1 MRMHLHRLERVWR
14 AAVRRAGWRP
24 PTLVAVVALV
34 VAILV
39 VELGWRDPGPGM
51 LVAVPTPG
59 VLREPIERLRSV
71 PLVRIGD
78 PRAAAVASGVVFG
91 RTDHVSP
98 VDEQAFLDS
107 GLWHL
112 LAASGQNI
120 ALVAACCVLLAR
132 AVGAG
137 RTTGAVLA
145 LAAIPLYVLVVG
157 GGASI
162 VRAGFMGEL
171 MLVAW
176 LAGRM
181 ADVRHMLVVAAATIC
196 WIWPGAHRGL
206 GMQLSFACV
215 AVLIAW
221 ASPAT
226 AALRD
231 RGVPTWLAGG
241 LSATL
246 LCSLATA
253 PLLVLSTGGAPLTGI
268 VANIVA
274 VPIAACLLVLGLAG
288 AFIALGATALGW
300 GTVADLAMWPASLLS
315 STLVRIAERA
325 ANLPAAQTTSI
336 TLALSMPAIAL
347 AVVALRGP
355 LSHRRRLRRRLVA
368 VGLVVACLL
377 SAMSLGAHRPGAGAA
392 AAPSSDVL
400 RIAVLDIGQGDA
412 TLLASDGH
420 AILVDTGPPD
430 GNVVRRVREAGVEH
444 LDGIVLTHDSLD
456 HRGGFEHALA
466 ALDPAW
472 VAMPRSAPGPWR
484 RVREAA
490 PRLVELCAGG
500 AFTVGRAHVDV
511 LHPQCSGVIVPRTG
525 DLHNDGAMVLL
536 VSHGDVRALLPA
548 DAEAPV
554 LVGLGLP
561 RLDLLRVSHH
571 GSEDPALPALLA
583 RTQPQVA
590 AISAGEGNDYGHP
603 RRQVLDAL
611 ASAGVRTF
619 RTDQDGSVVLDSDG
633 RRLMRV
639 G

>member
-1 MRMHLHRLERVWR
+1 MRWR
-14 AAVRRAGWRP
+14 SPTCLAAIA
-24 PTLVAVVALV
+24 LVA
-34 VAILV
+34 AILA
-39 VELGWRDPGPGM
+39 VECGWRDPGPGM
-51 LVAVPTPG
+51 LVTVPMPTA
-59 VLREPIERLRSV
+59 LQEPIERLRSV
-71 PLVRIGD
+71 PLVRID
-78 PRAAAVASGVVFG
+78 DSRAAAVASGVVFG
-91 RTDHVSP
+91 RTDHVAP

-132 AVGAG
+132 ACGAG
-137 RTTGAVLA
+137 RTTGGVLA
-145 LAAIPLYVLVVG
+145 LGAIPLYVLVVG

-176 LAGRM
+176 LAGRV
-181 ADVRHMLVVAAATIC
+181 ADARHLLIVAAATIC
-196 WIWPGAHRGL
+196 WTWPGAHRGL

-215 AVLIAW
+215 AALIAW

-226 AALRD
+226 NALRE
-231 RGVPTWLAGG
+231 RGVPTWLAAG

-253 PLLVLSTGGAPLTGI
+253 PLLVLRTGGAPLTGI
-268 VANIVA
+268 VANVVA

-288 AFIALGATALGW
+288 AFMSLAAPAVGLGGIAD
-300 GTVADLAMWPASLLS
+300 VAMSPAAVLASM
-315 STLVRIAERA
+315 LVRIAARA
-325 ANLPAAQTTSI
+325 AALPAAQTGSVVVAVAVPV
-336 TLALSMPAIAL
+336 L
-347 AVVALRGP
+347 VVALVLGRKRFA
-355 LSHRRRLRRRLVA
+355 RRRGARP
-368 VGLVVACLL
+368 LVVATAATVLVLL
-377 SAMSLGAHRPGAGAA
+377 VAQPLAARWSGGATSAPYPGA
-392 AAPSSDVL
+392 V

-420 AILVDTGPPD
+420 AVLVDTGPPD

-466 ALDPAW
+466 ALDPSW
-472 VAMPRSAPGPWR
+472 VAMPHGAPGPWR
-484 RVREAA
+484 RIRDAG

-500 AFTVGRAHVDV
+500 SFEVGAARIDV
-511 LHPQCSGVIVPRTG
+511 LHPPCSGSIAPRTG

-536 VSHGDVRALLPA
+536 VSHDDIRVLLPA

-561 RLDLLRVSHH
+561 RLDLLRISHH
-571 GSEDPALPALLA
+571 GSEDPALPELLA
-583 RTQPQVA
+583 RTRPQVA
-590 AISAGEGNDYGHP
+590 AISAGAGNDYGHP

-611 ASAGVRTF
+611 AGADVRTL
-619 RTDQDGSVVLDSDG
+619 RTDRDGSVVLDSDG
-633 RRLMRV
+633 RRLVRV
-639 G
+639 E